1 MESVKRN
8 PVCSRGITREN
19 PLGSTKIL
27 IIETLALIINNDEKW
42 GFATIEEINETTWH
56 ILCLWFFGNR
66 FFYINYE
73 FFTKLHFYSKGLM
86 IYIITIFIIS

>member
-1 MESVKRN
+1 MESVKRS

-27 IIETLALIINNDEKW
+27 IIETLALIINNDEKL

-66 FFYINYE
+66 FLKYNKK
-73 FFTKLHFYSKGLM
+73 FF
-86 IYIITIFIIS
+86 